1 MAVLGHP
8 IAEVYQNGSCTIS
21 KVDGTGGVINLQTV
35 KEQLLYEVIN
45 PYEYYTPDVVANFT
59 TVKLKDQGKNH
70 VYVDSGIGKQKPDT
84 YKVSVG
90 YQAFYLGEGEIT
102 YAGSNA
108 IGRARLAGEII
119 KQRLA
124 KYFPELRIDLIGHNS
139 VHGES
144 FVQEENP
151 YEIRLR
157 VAGKSSSSETAA
169 WIGEEIEALYTNG
182 PAGGGGVRKYV
193 TEMVGIVST
202 LIGRNKVKPEIKLL
216 ES

>member
-157 VAGKSSSSETAA
+157 VAGKSSSAETAA